1 MLGQHGRGITKALFT
16 RPALAMA
23 RIGITPNML
32 TVTGTVLSVAVALA
46 TFPQGHFVVGPLLF
60 LVVVAGDSFDGILA
74 RATGTSSPYGAF
86 LDSTLDR
93 LADGAL
99 YGSLTAWAAL
109 HMEAGALRTVT
120 VCAGITAVVMAAAV
134 PYARARAE
142 SIGATASV
150 GIAERT
156 DRLVV
161 ALVATFAVGLGAP
174 QWVLTAGL
182 ALIAVAGF
190 ITVVQRVWTV
200 RAQVYLPALAARQA
214 DAAGRDSGAGAAPS
228 GSGTGHGGAGSGR

>member
-1 MLGQHGRGITKALFT
+1 MLGQHGRGLTRALLT

-23 RIGITPNML
+23 RAGITPNML
-32 TVTGTVLSVAVALA
+32 TVAGTVASVSVAVATL
-46 TFPQGHFVVGPLLF
+46 PRGHFIAGPPLLAVV
-60 LVVVAGDSFDGILA
+60 LVGDSFDGVLA
-74 RATGTSSPYGAF
+74 RATRRTSVIGAF

-93 LADGAL
+93 LADGAVFA
-99 YGSLTAWAAL
+99 SPAAWAAL
-109 HMEAGALRTVT
+109 TMASDSVALRTVT
-120 VCAGITAVVMAAAV
+120 VVLALVCVVLAATV

-174 QWVLTAGL
+174 QWVLSAALGYVAL
-182 ALIAVAGF
+182 ASF
-190 ITVVQRVWTV
+190 ITVLQRIVAV
-200 RAQVYLPALAARQA
+200 RRQMTDRA
-214 DAAGRDSGAGAAPS
+214 AAGADSGAEPGADA
-228 GSGTGHGGAGSGR
+228 

>member
-1 MLGQHGRGITKALFT
+1 MLGQHGRGLTRALLT

-23 RIGITPNML
+23 RAGITPNML
-32 TVTGTVLSVAVALA
+32 TVAGTVASVGAAVATL
-46 TFPQGHFVVGPLLF
+46 PRGHFIAGPPLLAVV
-60 LVVVAGDSFDGILA
+60 LVGDSFDGVLA
-74 RATGTSSPYGAF
+74 RATGRTSVFGAF

-93 LADGAL
+93 LADGAVFA
-99 YGSLTAWAAL
+99 SLAAGAAL
-109 HMEAGALRTVT
+109 TMTSDSAALRTVT
-120 VCAGITAVVMAAAV
+120 VVLALVCVVLAATV

-174 QWVLTAGL
+174 QWVLSAALGYVAL
-182 ALIAVAGF
+182 ASF
-190 ITVVQRVWTV
+190 ITVLQRIVAV
-200 RAQVYLPALAARQA
+200 RRQMTDRA
-214 DAAGRDSGAGAAPS
+214 AAGADSGAEPGADA
-228 GSGTGHGGAGSGR
+228 